1 MHTLLLFALLTW
13 PFNHAGH
20 LNQNHTRRYHARHL
34 EHVQA
39 ARASLLIKARKAHRH
54 AEHPSLIHF

>member
-13 PFNHAGH
+13 PFGHASH

-34 EHVQA
+34 AHLQD
-39 ARASLLIKARKAHRH
+39 ARTHRLKHGHH
-54 AEHPSLIHF
+54 AEHASLIHF